1 MEEIR
6 ISEHFIERF
15 NLRYFGRDESW
26 RIRELKGYMGKIFK
40 PHQLKYLIERKDFN
54 DPQYINFGN
63 KHMLVVR
70 NNTMI
75 TLYNKNI

>member
-1 MEEIR
+1 
-6 ISEHFIERF
+6 
-15 NLRYFGRDESW
+15 
-26 RIRELKGYMGKIFK
+26 MGKIFK

-75 TLYNKNI
+75 TLYNKNN